1 MKEDLIKDLAIV
13 IEVIIDTIYD
23 SKVINI
29 VRLTEVKDVTLEGVI
44 ISDWL
49 EKDCIRLE
57 VMLRLMMVYAKL
69 LT

>member
-44 ISDWL
+44 ISD
-49 EKDCIRLE
+49 
-57 VMLRLMMVYAKL
+57 
-69 LT
+69 